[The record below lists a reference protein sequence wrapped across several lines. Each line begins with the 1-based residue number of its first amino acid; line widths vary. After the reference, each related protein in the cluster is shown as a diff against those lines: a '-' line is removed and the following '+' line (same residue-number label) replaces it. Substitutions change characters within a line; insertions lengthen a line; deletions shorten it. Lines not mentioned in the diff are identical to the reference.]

1 MTEQSF
7 STSADVLVKL
17 HCCLTQNTI
26 KRDAPPK
33 KSIEKAINWQKQ
45 DVDSFCS
52 LKMGHSE
59 QLSTVKPQ
67 KSHQRLNHCNS
78 VWNRPQIRENAQFAE
93 DSQSTIY
100 RLQLSFPRHLK
111 YGNRRAV
118 FLLCFQWFTHGRPD
132 SLCTRHCGLNV
143 ERVQQQC
150 CVLPANS
157 PGMAEMFTLGV
168 LCYLQVQLRKFWSL
182 ILCNVFVF
190 P

>member
-26 KRDAPPK
+26 KRCPPPSK

-78 VWNRPQIRENAQFAE
+78 VWNRPQLRENAQFAE
-93 DSQSTIY
+93 DSLNPQFIVYSC
-100 RLQLSFPRHLK
+100 LSHDIW
-111 YGNRRAV
+111 N
-118 FLLCFQWFTHGRPD
+118 
-132 SLCTRHCGLNV
+132 
-143 ERVQQQC
+143 
-150 CVLPANS
+150 
-157 PGMAEMFTLGV
+157 MATGV
-168 LCYLQVQLRKFWSL
+168 LCF
-182 ILCNVFVF
+182 CFVF
-190 P
+190 SGLHTAGLTACVHDTVGWMLNEYSSSVVSCLPTAPAWLRCSHWECYVIFRCSWGSSEV